1 MPRFEWAGISSRSA
15 DDLVGSKP
23 RGNAARED
31 AKAFLQRVLVDG
43 EMPSQKVMDM
53 AEDEGIS
60 ARTLKRAKSDLGVVS
75 RPSKEGWFWRLK

>member
-1 MPRFEWAGISSRSA
+1 MILLAPNRAAMPRARMQRHSSN
-15 DDLVGSKP
+15 V
-23 RGNAARED
+23 
-31 AKAFLQRVLVDG
+31 FLSM